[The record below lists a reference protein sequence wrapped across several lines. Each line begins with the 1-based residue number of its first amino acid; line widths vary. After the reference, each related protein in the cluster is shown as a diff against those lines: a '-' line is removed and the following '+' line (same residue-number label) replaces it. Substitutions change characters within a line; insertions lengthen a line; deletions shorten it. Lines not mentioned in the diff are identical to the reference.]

1 MLGIHPGLYPHQE
14 STLLSL
20 RLFSGE
26 RISLYSTAWTKLTAI
41 FLLCLLSKLLLF
53 GNTVP
58 SIIVSLKSC
67 CSLVH

>member
-41 FLLCLLSKLLLF
+41 FLLL
-53 GNTVP
+53 P
-58 SIIVSLKSC
+58 PE
-67 CSLVH
+67 